1 MDSLQT
7 ARWTLIVVCALATVL
22 LFSMMLAGMKAPMS
36 VPVVIDDCALVLTNN
51 GHEQECR

>member
-7 ARWTLIVVCALATVL
+7 ARWTLIVVCFLATVL

-36 VPVVIDDCALVLTNN
+36 VPVVIDDCALVLTKN
-51 GHEQECR
+51 GHECR

>member
-7 ARWTLIVVCALATVL
+7 ARWTLIVVCALATIL
-22 LFSMMLAGMKAPMS
+22 LFSMMLAGMKGATS

>member
-22 LFSMMLAGMKAPMS
+22 LFSMMLAGMKGATS
-36 VPVVIDDCALVLTNN
+36 IPVVIDDDCALVLTRD
-51 GHEQECR
+51 GHECR